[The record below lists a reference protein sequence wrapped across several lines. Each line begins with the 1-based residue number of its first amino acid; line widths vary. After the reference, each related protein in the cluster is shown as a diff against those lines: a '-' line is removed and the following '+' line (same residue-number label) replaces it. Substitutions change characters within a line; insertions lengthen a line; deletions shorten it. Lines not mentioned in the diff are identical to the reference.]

1 MTFAKF
7 SARMIEL
14 LKDAQ
19 DASDDADHIIAVSKM
34 RACATDYLGD
44 LKPTGTS
51 EYAAMQSRAMGAGRN
66 KTQAKRP
73 AEKGM
78 LF

>member
-7 SARMIEL
+7 SARVIEL
-14 LKDAQ
+14 LKEAQ

-51 EYAAMQSRAMGAGRN
+51 EYAAMQSRAMGA
-66 KTQAKRP
+66 AKKRVV
-73 AEKGM
+73 ESGK